1 MMRSCSCDST
11 LACEAS
17 MDSGGGG
24 DADDLICVCVLQG
37 VFPTA
42 TMRWN
47 KQQWNQFGYY
57 SWQGATPGLDW
68 QLFQVESFL
77 DEQDM
82 AALHA
87 LGHLA

>member
-1 MMRSCSCDST
+1 
-11 LACEAS
+11 
-17 MDSGGGG
+17 
-24 DADDLICVCVLQG
+24 
-37 VFPTA
+37 
-42 TMRWN
+42 MRWN

-77 DEQDM
+77 DAEDM

-87 LGHLA
+87 LGNLA